1 MAYLWRGGDPGGA
14 LLAVGRAGGL
24 GLVGG
29 GARRRL
35 GHGRLPRNLG
45 ALGRRR
51 RALRLRLAVALRLG
65 MARSAAPRKT
75 EPPPSDQRTTR
86 PDLSCPHQSKI
97 QQAGEACCTDQEL
110 AAECAGGLAN
120 AYLVLEPCIAASA
133 SASAS
138 GSWFVHLY
146 YSNQRSRLE
155 CEIGGRS
162 GEVSGCGRSAVPLVE
177 EHGGVEGGINLL
189 PKKEG
194 KKTQLLINISAVSA
208 HVFLCCFYSERERE
222 VEAKGQTSKGQETDE
237 LECVNLQD

>member
-1 MAYLWRGGDPGGA
+1 M
-14 LLAVGRAGGL
+14 
-24 GLVGG
+24 
-29 GARRRL
+29 
-35 GHGRLPRNLG
+35 
-45 ALGRRR
+45 
-51 RALRLRLAVALRLG
+51 
-65 MARSAAPRKT
+65 
-75 EPPPSDQRTTR
+75 
-86 PDLSCPHQSKI
+86 
-97 QQAGEACCTDQEL
+97 
-110 AAECAGGLAN
+110 
-120 AYLVLEPCIAASA
+120 
-133 SASAS
+133 
-138 GSWFVHLY
+138 HLY